1 MKHFVRHYAEMVA
14 AMFAGMLVLYKP
26 AELAL
31 SAVGAD
37 LASDAAL
44 LLLVMA
50 GTLTV
55 PMVGWRAVRGL
66 SRRAGAEMAAAMLV
80 PAFAAMGLLSVDLVT
95 DAGVLMVAEHVV
107 MLVAMAAVMVLRP
120 AEYTRHEV
128 AG

>member
-37 LASDAAL
+37 LDSDAAL
-44 LLLVMA
+44 MLLVLAVTM
-50 GTLTV
+50 TL
-55 PMVGWRAVRGL
+55 PMVGWMAGRGHR
-66 SRRAGAEMAAAMLV
+66 RRAGAEMAAAMLV

-120 AEYTRHEV
+120 AEYTGHEV